1 MKYEE
6 ALQNCIFRY
15 VSGSQAYGT
24 NRPDS
29 DEDFRGVFIAPLK
42 SAFDLFKTKEI
53 GAGTIGGHLRSAI
66 GDLNVVMDDHKPTL
80 LRRLRYLFFPDS
92 VKILDKSYVEAAIQK
107 INLGLELGHGDL
119 ALSVETVHK
128 SGADEELQE
137 LRKFLKL
144 ASNSNPNIIEF
155 LYVDRLITHET
166 DVWKKIKAKRDLILS
181 KKARYTFAGYAHAQ
195 LTRISNHRG
204 YLLNP
209 PSHKPAR
216 EEFGLEKYTKIAKE
230 NASAILS
237 LPEKWIRPDARE
249 YVLREKKY
257 EGAME
262 HWNSYQKW
270 DKERNPARK
279 EMERK
284 YGFDVKHAMHLIR
297 LLRMG
302 QEILKDGVVNVYRPD
317 REELR
322 GVLRGEWTYD
332 QLVAYAKSVDTG
344 MDELYKKSTLR
355 HEPDHAAIS
364 DLYKEICEQ
373 HYGVSFDARS
383 QQPV

>member
-6 ALQNCIFRY
+6 AYKHCIFRY

-29 DEDFRGVFIAPLK
+29 DEDFRGVFIAPMHC
-42 SAFDLFKTKEI
+42 AFDLFKTKEI
-53 GAGTIGGHLRSAI
+53 GAGTIGGHLRNAI
-66 GDLNVVMDDHKPTL
+66 EDLNEVMDDSKPGFFQ
-80 LRRLRYLFFPDS
+80 RLRHLFNPDS
-92 VKILDKSYVEAAIQK
+92 VKILDKSHVEAAIQK
-107 INLGLELGHGDL
+107 INLGLEVGHGDL
-119 ALSVETVHK
+119 SLAVETVQK
-128 SGADEELQE
+128 PGVDEELQE

-166 DVWKKIKAKRDLILS
+166 DAWRKIRAKRHLILS
-181 KKARYTFAGYAHAQ
+181 KKARHTFAGYAQAQ

-204 YLLNP
+204 YLLSP
-209 PSHKPAR
+209 PSHKPDR
-216 EEFGLEKYTKIAKE
+216 EEFGLEKFTKIAKE
-230 NASAILS
+230 NEAAILS
-237 LPEKWIRPDARE
+237 LPEKWLKADARD

-257 EGAME
+257 KAAMD

-270 DKERNPARK
+270 DRERNPARK

-302 QEILKDGVVNVYRPD
+302 QEILKDGEVNVYRAD
-317 REELR
+317 RDELR

-332 QLVAYAKSVDTG
+332 HLVSYASSVNAG
-344 MDELYKKSTLR
+344 MNILYEKSTLR

-364 DLYKEICEQ
+364 DLYKEICEE
-373 HYGVSFDARS
+373 HYGVKIN
-383 QQPV
+383 VGTLV